1 MGLVAARLR
10 KLTRLTCKKP
20 SLFKIIPLPV
30 APACLLSGQG
40 KSRFLL
46 LLLRPGLDAAG
57 SRPALPQGSCAAAAR
72 CTPGLQAGQ
81 TRNTRTEH
89 FLG

>member
-1 MGLVAARLR
+1 MGLVVARLR

-30 APACLLSGQG
+30 AQG
-40 KSRFLL
+40 KSCFLL
-46 LLLRPGLDAAG
+46 LLLRPGLEAAG
-57 SRPALPQGSCAAAAR
+57 SRPALPRGSCAAAAR
-72 CTPGLQAGQ
+72 CTTGLQAGE

-89 FLG
+89 FLD